1 MQYGF
6 EELSEYSLLEKTKEV
21 EEEQKIRHQ
30 KVIVQDAEEGRVE
43 EKSIENRGVNSLR
56 ELGD

>member
-1 MQYGF
+1 VQYGF

-30 KVIVQDAEEGRVE
+30 KVTVQNAEEGRAE

>member
-6 EELSEYSLLEKTKEV
+6 EELSEYSLLEKTKED

>member
-1 MQYGF
+1 VQYGF
-6 EELSEYSLLEKTKEV
+6 EELSEYSLLEKTKED

-30 KVIVQDAEEGRVE
+30 KVTVQNAEEGRVE

>member
-30 KVIVQDAEEGRVE
+30 KVTVQNAEEGRAE